1 MPSYDRYGT
10 SSTGRSYGS
19 YYDMGTGKNYT
30 PSSSYGAS
38 SRAYTP
44 SSSRPS
50 YTRTASYDP
59 PKYRSASS
67 VSDTIKKFGAS
78 DPKYSSTGYAADR
91 YQSSADKYPSL
102 DRYSSRSGYM
112 SDYGGG
118 SPYGSWD
125 RASTR
130 SSNSRYG
137 GGSREASPVSTRSSR
152 YDYSSSASGPYSTY
166 SSYKSGSDA
175 SPVPKPPAR
184 SYERQSS
191 RGYEAPANDTKASVS
206 GGGSTGAARVPGLP
220 VGRQEA
226 SSKRGRR
233 GVSVSSESDDSAPEA
248 EKRDQTVRYLICR
261 GTSPIPEGEPKEPKV
276 KDKASISRTRRIKVP
291 DKSPIRID
299 KLGSKK
305 GNTEKGTV
313 DCATQTNLDQPQAR
327 RQRTSSNSSFAPS
340 GGAGGGGSGSTSQP
354 GETFYKYRD
363 KVLGGPAP
371 THGYGKGSG
380 PSTPSYSKTPSTPAS
395 RNSSRSTLKDEPR
408 RSYADEGVSTPPNE
422 RSWRQSVYG
431 EPAPRGSTRREEDME
446 EEDENDTDDRSSRHG
461 RRRREGPRT
470 STPST
475 LRDREQDHGSAT
487 DDKRSSRKSKASRSS
502 SREDMLDDRPRR
514 KRHSSKELLDE
525 REPEGGDK
533 PPLTPETL
541 SLRDSIEKVH
551 QWKQNLPPPEPL
563 SPESRHVKR
572 HPGVG
577 AESRGE
583 VYEELPSRARVPRQY
598 SNREESPPLPRDDSP
613 SRKTRHK
620 ASRHASR
627 QNSHDSILDEDE
639 DDDREQRLPNKD
651 FRKSELNKAEHFY
664 EDPEAFER
672 ELSPGEARRRQR
684 RSDGFD
690 HPGGQKMKKSGSSS
704 EAFSKEDSPSRH
716 RHSGI
721 QRPVADDHKRLIRDN
736 SRDSLLDERRRS
748 RREQHDNDI
757 SDSNGS
763 QFGFNRE
770 ESPNRRN
777 SKYNRHSRQNSRED
791 VLDERGQ
798 NSARQRP
805 NQLGV
810 NADGGRVPQSVSNQS
825 LPDIVP
831 SPDNEWVGSPDQPK
845 QSKQYKGQ
853 RSGMIGEVDDIDS
866 VLNGNRKSFKGG
878 YNIMD
883 EPVPHT
889 SHYPL
894 KPAPASPLSPGQDTD
909 RKARPNSY
917 AFERDKRQGGNN
929 MKQSKS
935 HGDKLIDID
944 DDNVEAQRS
953 GQLSAPPASGQR
965 APRQPSATAK
975 QMWGILQSKKGLVTI
990 TDFVSLCE
998 KPAPQRKLITVPGAD
1013 ENDFAGYKSA
1023 DELLENMGVDVR
1035 KLEDCALQIYRYH
1048 SGSQADFGTY
1058 LDLESTLA
1066 EQADELEGF
1075 SDQRKN
1081 TLILRTQLTVRVHA
1095 IIEKL
1100 LNSTGRELRR
1110 ALFSLKQIFQD
1121 DKDLVHEFV
1130 NNDGLDCLIKVG
1142 TEADQNYQNY
1152 ILRALGQVM
1161 LYVDGMEG
1169 VIRHNAT
1176 VQWLYSLL
1184 ASKGRLVVK
1193 TALKLL
1199 LVFVEYTESNTTQL
1213 VKAINSVDSRRGLHP
1228 WTNIMSILNEK
1239 DGADSELLVYAMTL
1253 VNKVISA
1260 IPDQDTFYDVTDALE
1275 ELGMDA
1281 VTQRHMHK
1289 QGADLDLLTQFQIYE
1304 SALKHEDGE
1313 DFSVISL
1320 VDNLRRVP
1328 RQKSEGQPRKSKRHD
1343 GGKKMSKAQST
1354 SSIPQMVAGAETPAE
1369 AFRRRRQQQKEES
1382 SVPPLDEVVDTYGQK
1397 GRKPAPGEWAP
1408 PDTQGNTTTTSPQ
1421 NPRSQRRN
1429 RQKTLI
1435 QEQQELQVKPIPEF
1449 LKPSHTADPTQRPRR
1464 SLPALFT
1471 PAHQQSAAI
1480 GSPSA
1485 TLNQPPYESTRPTYD
1500 STRPSSDSTRPSYDS
1515 TQQSYNSTQ
1524 QPLGNNN
1531 DTTKQESFIRDNVVQ
1546 VSPREG
1552 VPRGHQDNLIGGRRN
1567 IPDPRSS
1574 MEVNNTGDRLSNS
1587 GRGNN
1592 WENISNETEL
1602 QNRQTQYTQGGRE
1615 KTEDSDWFNNNKEAI
1630 EIYSNRVSRQMLN
1643 RENATLD
1650 FRNETSQQ
1658 YHSREESN
1666 TYPSHRGGREP
1677 SSSYSN
1683 SPLTNFSGDRHA
1695 PGSAVPPMVSKSEI
1709 TYRDPY
1715 WSSMSDLRSSVSSS
1729 LSSSSSSSHQ
1739 EIQHHHHPHFYNHQH
1754 HSASHDSQ
1762 LSQPWSPASSELT
1775 ADNLNFQG
1783 KGPPYNESGYHSFAE
1798 AQLDPNAMETRNNA
1812 INDERSDSVQSNNQR
1827 WQNYKQGHNGDVKS
1841 PLSPVAKTVE
1851 NGFPGSGE
1859 GQVKGMLNKLKGED
1873 LKLPKEAMRP
1883 AGDSSGLISA
1893 AKDGLTRQI
1902 AQKVTPAPEP
1912 EKKTESDLQWD
1923 RIQRRLKRQ
1932 LMIKDMDFTDLKDE
1946 DDEDVFY
1953 TPKMFGDNGFGPPPP
1968 PPGGMPPPPPMMGGL
1983 PPPPPPPGGLPP
1995 PPPPPGGRG
2004 PPPPPSPNTSAL
2016 PPPPGANL
2024 KKNKKTVR
2032 LHWRALAVEPH
2043 AALKGEVIW
2052 KQLVPIT
2059 IDTDKLEHLF
2069 ETRTSELK
2077 AKKQD
2082 ATGKKEITVLD
2093 PKRSNAIN
2101 IGLTVLPPPRAIK
2114 AAILKMDNSIMN
2126 KEGIEKILNTMIPTE
2141 EEKSK
2146 ILEAQMANPD
2156 IPLGTAEQFLLTLS
2170 SIFELE
2176 ARLKLWLFK
2185 LDYELLEQ
2193 EIAEPLMDLK
2203 KGISELQKN
2212 KTFRCILSGILA
2224 MGNFLN
2230 GAAIH
2235 AFSVEF
2241 LQRVPEIKDTVH
2253 KHSLLHHL
2261 CSLIIEQ
2268 FPDSTDLYSE
2278 IGPITRCSRID
2289 WDELSRKLDKMEYDC
2304 KASWDHLRAIVKH
2317 DGSSTDLK
2325 GKMSLFLADAAER
2338 IMILHII
2345 NKRILNRYNKLLLYL
2360 GFAVHDAREMK
2371 INTFC
2376 KVISEFALEY
2386 RTTRDKVLQMLQKKA
2401 NQRER
2406 KKTRGKM
2413 IVDTENFKNK
2423 DAHNDDALSAILKNG
2438 YTSADERGLPGQ
2450 RSRRKLDARSMG
2462 SRGGMTTDSDMY
2474 DTGDDEILEA
2484 CVRTATAPTSRPQR
2498 ERKRS
2503 RSQRKSLRRTL
2514 KGGLDPEAMMVVGS
2528 FADQV

>member
-1 MPSYDRYGT
+1 ML
-10 SSTGRSYGS
+10 
-19 YYDMGTGKNYT
+19 YDMGTGKNYT
-30 PSSSYGAS
+30 PSSSYTPS

-44 SSSRPS
+44 AASRPS
-50 YTRTASYDP
+50 YARTSSYDP
-59 PKYRSASS
+59 PKYRSAN
-67 VSDTIKKFGAS
+67 VSDAIKKFGSS
-78 DPKYSSTGYAADR
+78 DTKYSTPAYGTDR
-91 YQSSADKYPSL
+91 YQSDKYPSL
-102 DRYSSRSGYM
+102 DRYSNRSGYM

-125 RASTR
+125 RASTK

-175 SPVPKPPAR
+175 SPVPKTSAR

-191 RGYEAPANDTKASVS
+191 RNYETPGNGDAKTSPV
-206 GGGSTGAARVPGLP
+206 GGGGGTGAGRVPGLP
-220 VGRQEA
+220 AGRQEA

-233 GVSVSSESDDSAPEA
+233 GVSVASSESDDSAPEA

-261 GTSPIPEGEPKEPKV
+261 GTSPIPEGEPKEAKV
-276 KDKASISRTRRIKVP
+276 KDRASISRTRRIRVP
-291 DKSPIRID
+291 DQSPAGID
-299 KLGSKK
+299 KHSGKK
-305 GNTEKGTV
+305 IITEKGTV
-313 DCATQTNLDQPQAR
+313 DCAIQTNLDQPQSR
-327 RQRTSSNSSFAPS
+327 RQRTSSNSSFAP
-340 GGAGGGGSGSTSQP
+340 AGGGTGSGNSNQP

-371 THGYGKGSG
+371 GHGYGKGSG
-380 PSTPSYSKTPSTPAS
+380 PAAPSYSKPSSSAPLS
-395 RNSSRSTLKDEPR
+395 RTSSRSTAKDEPR
-408 RSYADEGVSTPPNE
+408 RGYGDEGVSTPPNE

-431 EPAPRGSTRREEDME
+431 EPPSRGSTRREDDLEN
-446 EEDENDTDDRSSRHG
+446 EEDDTDDRSSRHG
-461 RRRREGPRT
+461 RRRKEGPRT

-475 LRDREQDHGSAT
+475 LRDREAEIGSAT
-487 DDKRSSRKSKASRSS
+487 EDKRSSRKSKTSRSS
-502 SREDMLDDRPRR
+502 SREDMLDERPRR

-525 REPEGGDK
+525 PEGGENA
-533 PPLTPETL
+533 PLTPETL

-563 SPESRHVKR
+563 SPDARHTKR

-577 AESRGE
+577 AEVKKE
-583 VYEELPSRARVPRQY
+583 VYEETPRDGRSRLSRQY
-598 SNREESPPLPRDDSP
+598 SNRDESPPHSRDNSP
-613 SRKTRHK
+613 SRRSRHRV
-620 ASRHASR
+620 SRHAS
-627 QNSHDSILDEDE
+627 NDSILDDEDE
-639 DDDREQRLPNKD
+639 EEIDPRLPNKD

-664 EDPEAFER
+664 EDPDSFER
-672 ELSPGEARRRQR
+672 DVSPTDYKRKQR
-684 RSDGFD
+684 RSDGYD
-690 HPGGQKMKKSGSSS
+690 YSQKVKKSGSSS

-721 QRPVADDHKRLIRDN
+721 PRQATEDHKRLNRDN
-736 SRDSLLDERRRS
+736 SRENLDDRRRS
-748 RREQHDNDI
+748 RREQHDNEV

-777 SKYNRHSRQNSRED
+777 SKHGKSSRPGSRED

-805 NQLGV
+805 SQLGV
-810 NADGGRVPQSVSNQS
+810 SGDAGRVSQSVSQQS

-831 SPDNEWVGSPDQPK
+831 SPGNEWVDQK
-845 QSKQYKGQ
+845 QKRQYKGQ
-853 RSGMIGEVDDIDS
+853 KSGMIGDVDDIDN
-866 VLNGNRKSFKGG
+866 VLNSRNRSTRGG
-878 YNIMD
+878 QNIMD

-894 KPAPASPLSPGQDTD
+894 KPAPASPLSPGQDGD
-909 RKARPNSY
+909 RRARPNSY
-917 AFERDKRQGGNN
+917 AFEKDKKHGGNN
-929 MKQSKS
+929 IKQSKS
-935 HGDKLIDID
+935 HGDKLIDLD
-944 DDNVEAQRS
+944 DDVMEAQRA
-953 GQLSAPPASGQR
+953 GNLSAPPNSGQTNSKQ
-965 APRQPSATAK
+965 PRGPKQVSATAK
-975 QMWGILQSKKGLVTI
+975 QMWGILQAKKGLVTI
-990 TDFVSLCE
+990 TDFLSLCE
-998 KPAPQRKLITVPGAD
+998 KPPPQRKLITVPVAD
-1013 ENDFAGYKSA
+1013 ENDFSGYKNA
-1023 DELLENMGVDVR
+1023 EDLLENMGVDIR
-1035 KLEDCALQIYRYH
+1035 MLEDCALQIYRYH
-1048 SGSQADFGTY
+1048 SGGQADFGTY
-1058 LDLESTLA
+1058 LDLESTLD

-1075 SDQRKN
+1075 NDQRKN

-1199 LVFVEYTESNTTQL
+1199 LVFVEYTETNTNQL
-1213 VKAINSVDSRRGLHP
+1213 IKAVNTVDSRRGLHP
-1228 WTNIMSILNEK
+1228 WTNIMTILSEK

-1275 ELGMDA
+1275 ELGMDII
-1281 VTQRHMHK
+1281 TQRHMNK
-1289 QGADLDLLTQFQIYE
+1289 QGADLDLLTQFQLYE
-1304 SALKHEDGE
+1304 SALKHEDGDDSSE
-1313 DFSVISL
+1313 IAQVE
-1320 VDNLRRVP
+1320 NLRRVP
-1328 RQKSEGQPRKSKRHD
+1328 RQKSEGQPRKSKRHALD
-1343 GGKKMSKAQST
+1343 GGKKLSKAQST
-1354 SSIPQMVAGAETPAE
+1354 SNIPQATGQESPAE
-1369 AFRRRRQQQKEES
+1369 AFRRRRQQQKEEFGA
-1382 SVPPLDEVVDTYGQK
+1382 PAANAFDEPIDQK
-1397 GRKPAPGEWAP
+1397 PKRPMANDRAMPEPAGIS
-1408 PDTQGNTTTTSPQ
+1408 NTSPQ
-1421 NPRSQRRN
+1421 SSRNMRRYRQR
-1429 RQKTLI
+1429 TLI
-1435 QEQQELQVKPIPEF
+1435 QEQQELQQDKPIHHEVMSAEP
-1449 LKPSHTADPTQRPRR
+1449 LGTAPCRPRH
-1464 SLPALFT
+1464 SLPAIFPQLGY
-1471 PAHQQSAAI
+1471 SS
-1480 GSPSA
+1480 GSHS
-1485 TLNQPPYESTRPTYD
+1485 PT
-1500 STRPSSDSTRPSYDS
+1500 PSSPMST
-1515 TQQSYNSTQ
+1515 
-1524 QPLGNNN
+1524 
-1531 DTTKQESFIRDNVVQ
+1531 
-1546 VSPREG
+1546 
-1552 VPRGHQDNLIGGRRN
+1552 
-1567 IPDPRSS
+1567 SS
-1574 MEVNNTGDRLSNS
+1574 
-1587 GRGNN
+1587 
-1592 WENISNETEL
+1592 
-1602 QNRQTQYTQGGRE
+1602 
-1615 KTEDSDWFNNNKEAI
+1615 
-1630 EIYSNRVSRQMLN
+1630 
-1643 RENATLD
+1643 
-1650 FRNETSQQ
+1650 
-1658 YHSREESN
+1658 
-1666 TYPSHRGGREP
+1666 
-1677 SSSYSN
+1677 
-1683 SPLTNFSGDRHA
+1683 
-1695 PGSAVPPMVSKSEI
+1695 
-1709 TYRDPY
+1709 
-1715 WSSMSDLRSSVSSS
+1715 SSS
-1729 LSSSSSSSHQ
+1729 LSTNAGPESSIIYPPTDPLTTVGRDSSSRSWGESNYTRNKDVIEDLKNFNAQRRERALYNTMGSNQSNDTERNLNRTSLDNYSNRANTSWVANNQETDTNLVMEKDIYNNNNEESSSTRLSREANKMFRQKGGAVENRNSDSYLNRTQTPENYNPYQSNTNHSQ
-1739 EIQHHHHPHFYNHQH
+1739 FSRYPVELRLSRSDSSQNETPVTSEHHPPQLSVPANYTVHTGVDTWSFGDHLQMQEMTYPSRGSQVKEAPNQESKPHHPNFYNHQNRIYKQENFNRDDQ
-1754 HSASHDSQ
+1754 SRIYKQDST
-1762 LSQPWSPASSELT
+1762 SSEDQKWTVLSNKF
-1775 ADNLNFQG
+1775 DDQGVDQKSFQG
-1783 KGPPYNESGYHSFAE
+1783 KGHPSPSYNESGYHSFAE
-1798 AQLDPNAMETRNNA
+1798 AQLDSNSMEARNNA
-1812 INDERSDSVQSNNQR
+1812 INEEHNDPTQSNNQR
-1827 WQNYKQGHNGDVKS
+1827 WQMYKQGHPGDVGSKVG
-1841 PLSPVAKTVE
+1841 PPKVE
-1851 NGFPGSGE
+1851 NGFPPAGE
-1859 GQVKGMLNKLKGED
+1859 GQVKGMLNKLKGVD
-1873 LKLPKEAMRP
+1873 LPVPKESPQRP
-1883 AGDSSGLISA
+1883 AGDTSGLISA
-1893 AKDGLTRQI
+1893 AKDGLNRQFVPKE
-1902 AQKVTPAPEP
+1902 APAPEP

-1946 DDEDVFY
+1946 DDEDVFSP
-1953 TPKMFGDNGFGPPPP
+1953 PKMFLDNSFGPPPP
-1968 PPGGMPPPPPMMGGL
+1968 PGMPPLPPPPPMGGMPPPPP
-1983 PPPPPPPGGLPP
+1983 PPGCVPPPPGGFPP

-2004 PPPPPSPNTSAL
+2004 PPPPPASNSPAL

-2032 LHWRALAVEPH
+2032 LHWRTLGVEPH
-2043 AALKGEVIW
+2043 PSLKGEIIW
-2052 KQLVPIT
+2052 KQLVPIK

-2069 ETRTSELK
+2069 ETKTTEMK
-2077 AKKQD
+2077 TKKQD

-2126 KEGIEKILNTMIPTE
+2126 KEGIEKILTMMIPTE

-2185 LDYELLEQ
+2185 LDYEQLEQ
-2193 EIAEPLMDLK
+2193 EVAEPLMDLK
-2203 KGISELQKN
+2203 KGIVDLQKN

-2230 GAAIH
+2230 GASVH

-2261 CSLIIEQ
+2261 CTLIIEQ
-2268 FPDSTDLYSE
+2268 FPDSTDLYSD
-2278 IGPITRCSRID
+2278 IGPITRCSRVD
-2289 WDELSRKLDKMEYDC
+2289 WEEIARKLDKMEYDC
-2304 KASWDHLRAIVKH
+2304 KASWDHLRAILKH

-2345 NKRILNRYNKLLLYL
+2345 YRRILNRYSKLLLFL

-2371 INTFC
+2371 INHFC

-2413 IVDTENFKNK
+2413 IVDTENFKGK
-2423 DAHNDDALSAILKNG
+2423 DAANDDALNAILKNG

-2450 RSRRKLDARSMG
+2450 KNRRKLDARSMG
-2462 SRGGMTTDSDMY
+2462 STRGGMTTDSDMY

-2514 KGGLDPEAMMVVGS
+2514 KGGLDSEEMMVINS
-2528 FADQV
+2528 YADHV